1 MAGRERCLATVA
13 TRIRNCS
20 AIYIVMCCAAL
31 CCIVL
36 QVELIADELK
46 GWADRDILQ
55 QLQTVLSQ
63 VLETQE
69 QQKLVSGMLGL

>member
-1 MAGRERCLATVA
+1 MRCFVCHGNA
-13 TRIRNCS
+13 S
-20 AIYIVMCCAAL
+20 GCALSTSNTAPHVNSNHL
-31 CCIVL
+31 VVL
-36 QVELIADELK
+36 LHVQVELIADELK

-55 QLQTVLSQ
+55 QLQQVLSQ